1 MAELVG
7 EEDTEL
13 GEEPVLILFL
23 IRPLTEIKPIHFLL
37 LICELYEPE
46 WEKRFLQFGHS
57 YGFSPAIKRIY
68 INLLRDTLFSLCIY

>member
-23 IRPLTEIKPIHFLL
+23 IRPFTEIKPIHFLL
-37 LICELYEPE
+37 LMCELYEPE
-46 WEKRFLQFGHS
+46 WEKRFLQLGHS
-57 YGFSPAIKRIY
+57 YGFSPAMNFVRL
-68 INLLRDTLFSLCIY
+68 NFSNSQSHK